1 MMIFFSHDSQFEEQS
16 AKRLTVKLTLPGI
29 LQKGKETPRAAWLE
43 ITNCFFHR
51 NDHHETPTARQEKHT
66 VSHHELTDKNVS
78 LYLTCWTRRKS
89 LIKACIDCLIWTS
102 IQMLNTDERLPN
114 KGCPAFPSPTF
125 SRGRHRN
132 TGYNVST
139 WVMTVVSSIC
149 SCCVR
154 FLCHRK
160 LTCLSCDLSVGLS
173 LFDQD
178 SLTSLSRDSM
188 QAYQLSMDGM
198 EDVYKTHLQYQDRE
212 DVGGTKPH
220 REKRRAKM
228 HTTQQ
233 EEDGKP
239 GRSSQTSPITP
250 AGLLQNKRSSLH
262 KRLQEAK
269 IKSPLLLKLSV
280 PRKTS

>member
-139 WVMTVVSSIC
+139 
-149 SCCVR
+149 
-154 FLCHRK
+154 
-160 LTCLSCDLSVGLS
+160 
-173 LFDQD
+173 
-178 SLTSLSRDSM
+178 
-188 QAYQLSMDGM
+188 
-198 EDVYKTHLQYQDRE
+198 
-212 DVGGTKPH
+212 
-220 REKRRAKM
+220 
-228 HTTQQ
+228 
-233 EEDGKP
+233 
-239 GRSSQTSPITP
+239 
-250 AGLLQNKRSSLH
+250 
-262 KRLQEAK
+262 
-269 IKSPLLLKLSV
+269 
-280 PRKTS
+280 